1 MTLKLEYEKVDS
13 LVLPEILYILE
24 EMIRVYND
32 WEGPTFIKLWPAKA
46 PVEGS
51 TSSRY
56 VSFTYKDQL
65 LTAILTNC
73 PPSCTL
79 IEE

>member
-1 MTLKLEYEKVDS
+1 MTLKLDYEKVDS
-13 LVLPEILYILE
+13 RVLPEILYILE

-46 PVEGS
+46 PEGS

-56 VSFTYKDQL
+56 VAFTYKNDL
-65 LTAILTNC
+65 LEAIKANC

-79 IEE
+79 IEK

>member
-1 MTLKLEYEKVDS
+1 MTLKLDYEKIDTQ
-13 LVLPEILYILE
+13 VLPEILSILE

-32 WEGPTFIKLWPAKA
+32 WEGPTFIKLWPVKA

-56 VSFTYKDQL
+56 VAFTYKDQL
-65 LTAILTNC
+65 RTAILINC
-73 PPSCTL
+73 PASCTL
-79 IEE
+79 IEK